1 MPGAITQF
9 AEIWSR
15 MEMRQRIMLVV
26 GALGTLSLIGV
37 LVMYG
42 TQPEYGVLFSD
53 LKPGDSQSII
63 EKLKTANVPYKI
75 TNGGTTISVPYDK
88 VAELRLQMASTGVL
102 TGGHV
107 GFDIFDKNSFGAT
120 DFAQQV
126 NYQRALE
133 GELSRTLEGMDE
145 VNTARVHITR
155 PRESIFADKAERA
168 KASVVLR
175 MNQGRELSRERTE
188 SVVNLVAS
196 AVEGL
201 DPGDVAVMDT
211 QGRVLSSPTG
221 GGRAGVGG
229 AGAFNSQLEAR
240 RKFEAETATRVVSLI
255 EPITGIGHARADVAA
270 ELDFS
275 QTEQTE
281 EKFDPRSSVIRSQQ
295 TTQESRNIP
304 AGALGGVSG
313 ARANDPTT
321 QTPTTGT
328 NKPLPPGDQRS
339 AVTTNYEIDKTV
351 KRTVGNGGR
360 ITRLSVSLVV
370 DHKMVNGTATART
383 PEELKKMQEVVAA
396 AVGIDTNRGDQIVVQ
411 SIPFDQPTVETRAPS
426 FMEKY
431 REFIQMGIK
440 YGSLLLAALLLIFFV
455 IRPARKAIK
464 AASKQPLLL
473 TAGNVPALTTTEAIA
488 ERTGQENTQQTVE
501 QLPAGKTVAEIEA
514 EMNAQIER
522 ELASG
527 VPEVKRAGAIKK
539 TLIDRTRSEPATVA
553 MTLRGWL
560 EESDKQ

>member
-1 MPGAITQF
+1 MSTAVSQYF
-9 AEIWSR
+9 DIWMR
-15 MEMRQRIMLVV
+15 MTMRQRIMLIV
-26 GALGTLSLIGV
+26 GAVGTLALIV
-37 LVMYG
+37 ALVMYG
-42 TQPEYGVLFSD
+42 SQPEYGVLFSD
-53 LKPGDSQSII
+53 LKPADSQSII
-63 EKLKTANVPYKI
+63 EKLKAANVPYRL
-75 TNGGTTISVPYDK
+75 TNSGTTITVPYDK
-88 VAELRLQMASTGVL
+88 VAELRLQMASSGVL
-102 TGGHV
+102 TGGHI

-145 VNTARVHITR
+145 VGTARVHITR
-155 PRESIFADKAERA
+155 PRESIFAEKAERA

-188 SVVNLVAS
+188 AVVNLVSS

-211 QGRVLSSPTG
+211 RGRVLSSPTG
-221 GGRAGVGG
+221 GGRNGIVG

-240 RKFEAETATRVVSLI
+240 RKFEDETATRVVSLI

-270 ELDFS
+270 EIDFS

-281 EKFDPRSSVIRSQQ
+281 EKYDPRSSVIRSQQ
-295 TTQESRNIP
+295 TTQESRNI
-304 AGALGGVSG
+304 ATGALGGVAG

-321 QTPTTGT
+321 QTPTNAT

-339 AVTTNYEIDKTV
+339 SVTTNYEIDKTV
-351 KRTVGNGGR
+351 KRTVGSGGGR
-360 ITRLSVSLVV
+360 VTRLSVSLIV
-370 DHKMVNGTATART
+370 DYKSINGTPTIRT

-411 SIPFDQPTVETRAPS
+411 SIPFDQPTVETPTLTW
-426 FMEKY
+426 MEKY

-440 YGSLLLAALLLIFFV
+440 YGSLILAALLLILFV
-455 IRPARKAIK
+455 IRPARKALK
-464 AASKQPLLL
+464 AVAKEPLLL
-473 TAGNVPALTTTEAIA
+473 PPGTVPDSNEVAAITAGNKEGEHMTEQIPPG
-488 ERTGQENTQQTVE
+488 R
-501 QLPAGKTVAEIEA
+501 TVAQIEA
-514 EMNAQIER
+514 EMDAQIAR
-522 ELASG
+522 ELESM
-527 VPEVKRAGAIKK
+527 VPEVKRAGSIKK
-539 TLIDRTRSEPATVA
+539 ILVEKTHNEPANVA

-560 EESDKQ
+560 EEKEAK